1 MGLFSNKESIK
12 DSGLLDGFCD
22 CHCHLLPGVDDGIGK
37 LEETILVLK
46 TCESLGVKEVWM
58 TPHIMEDYP
67 NTPASLKESFAQVC
81 ADLSVTMQLHLAAEH
96 MLDGLFVRR
105 LQDNDLLPCCVNGN
119 SNCLLVETSYYI
131 PPMNMEQM
139 IDHIKAKGYTPLL
152 AHPERYQYMSSADY
166 RRWKQKGVLFQLNVP
181 SLVGAYGREEQYKAK
196 DLLKRGMYDC
206 CGSDA
211 HGLMQVEAFLDS
223 MISRNTVRM
232 VRRLSE
238 SQNL

>member
-1 MGLFSNKESIK
+1 MWLFSNKESVK

-22 CHCHLLPGVDDGIGK
+22 CHCHLLPCVDDGIGK
-37 LEETILVLK
+37 LEETRLILK
-46 TCESLGVKEVWM
+46 KWESLGVKEVWM

-67 NTPASLKESFAQVC
+67 NKPASLKELFAQVC
-81 ADLSVTMQLHLAAEH
+81 ADLSVSMQLHLAAEH

-105 LQDNDLLPCCVNGN
+105 LQDNDMLPCRVNGN

-131 PPMNMEQM
+131 PPMNMEQV

-166 RRWKQKGVLFQLNVP
+166 RRWKQKGVLLQLNVP
-181 SLVGAYGREEQYKAK
+181 SLVGAYGREEQHKAE
-196 DLLKRGMYDC
+196 DLLCQGMYDC
-206 CGSDA
+206 CGSDT
-211 HGLMQVEAFLDS
+211 HGIEQVEIFLNS
-223 MISRNTVRM
+223 MINRKTVRM

-238 SQNL
+238 SQYL